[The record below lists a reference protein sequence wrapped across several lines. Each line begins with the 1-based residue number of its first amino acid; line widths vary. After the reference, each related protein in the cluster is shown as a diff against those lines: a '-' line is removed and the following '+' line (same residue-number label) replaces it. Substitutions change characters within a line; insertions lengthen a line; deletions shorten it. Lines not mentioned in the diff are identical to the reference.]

1 MIPLLFSPLL
11 FLTHN
16 KLSTSSRPDLTSTTN
31 PHQHLSPLTTHHSPL
46 ISHHS
51 PLTTHHSPLTTHLN
65 MLGSPSP
72 SQCSPSLSPP
82 PGTFCIFGDFPR
94 GSTPVKEEFEDEE
107 EPTLSDTP
115 QSMQQPYPTSK
126 NPFHLLGIKPSV
138 ILEGVRSSEPTDESE
153 DPTTAKFVHLLNQAE
168 DHITFTKGAGHAGPF
183 PNYDDMERAALYLA
197 DVAKRDDSVEI
208 NDLIAR
214 TQKET
219 PDVYFDS
226 IQCVRPV
233 KAPALL
239 LADRSLCPP
248 MPNWAPPEPNTRC

>member
-1 MIPLLFSPLL
+1 MS
-11 FLTHN
+11 
-16 KLSTSSRPDLTSTTN
+16 
-31 PHQHLSPLTTHHSPL
+31 
-46 ISHHS
+46 
-51 PLTTHHSPLTTHLN
+51 
-65 MLGSPSP
+65 GSPSP

-226 IQCVRPV
+226 ILPLGHPNVFAQSKLPLYFSPTGHFAHQCPIGHPRNPIHVVDGTVIDFLDGRLIHHT
-233 KAPALL
+233 PA
-239 LADRSLCPP
+239 R
-248 MPNWAPPEPNTRC
+248 